1 MIFKTITATILI
13 FIGFLAYV
21 VGLVKMCTA
30 ITVATACGGT
40 MIALVGFALI
50 IIGCFMT
57 LS

>member
-1 MIFKTITATILI
+1 MTFKTIVAAILI

-30 ITVATACGGT
+30 TAVATLCGGT
-40 MIALVGFALI
+40 IITLTGFALI
-50 IIGCFMT
+50 ITGCFMT